1 MRVSYNK
8 LWKLLI
14 DKNMKKGELRDA
26 IGASKS
32 TFAKLGKNENV
43 TLPVLLS
50 IEYRLCKQI
59 KDTLVIGTIIST
71 KTRVFC
77 FWEERSN
84 LYAEKKNNRS
94 ITFSAPSS

>member
-26 IGASKS
+26 M
-32 TFAKLGKNENV
+32 
-43 TLPVLLS
+43 
-50 IEYRLCKQI
+50 CKQI

-94 ITFSAPSS
+94 ISFSAPSS